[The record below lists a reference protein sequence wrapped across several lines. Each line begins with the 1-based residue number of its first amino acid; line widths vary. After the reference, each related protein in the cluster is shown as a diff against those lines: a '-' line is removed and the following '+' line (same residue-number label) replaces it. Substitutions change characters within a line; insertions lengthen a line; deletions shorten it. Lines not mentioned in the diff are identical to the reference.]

1 MDAFALHRGR
11 SPEDSGVVAL
21 RFMRFMPVTIPVPMR
36 IEPKVSSGTLVVR
49 PGVRVAVGGTITAE
63 GFGARLT
70 YRQTGPGGSTPV
82 DEVRSERIALL
93 HNRTLTLP
101 PRAVDR
107 PVAGRPPDLWIQFLD
122 GGGTPISGL
131 TRLGRCDQGP
141 FDLSPSLTLGLSVDA
156 AILRPERSA
165 PYSQPMLALAG
176 EICIR
181 TGVVA
186 RFSLSESGGPAPRPG
201 DPTAPADVA
210 LFPGGT
216 EVQLP
221 RRTLHGPIGRDA
233 WIFVTFLDGAGQAT
247 GGESLLGRAEPGMV
261 ESSSSPNGLL
271 ERRTYLDRGG
281 R

>member
-1 MDAFALHRGR
+1 
-11 SPEDSGVVAL
+11 
-21 RFMRFMPVTIPVPMR
+21 MPVTIPVPMR
-36 IEPKVSSGTLVVR
+36 IEPKVSSGTLVVQ

-70 YRQTGPGGSTPV
+70 YRQTGPGGGMPV
-82 DEVRSERIALL
+82 DEVTSQRIALL

-122 GGGTPISGL
+122 GGGTPISGI

-141 FDLSPSLTLGLSVDA
+141 FDMSPSLTLGLSVDA
-156 AILRPERSA
+156 AILRPERPD

-186 RFSLSESGGPAPRPG
+186 RFSLTENGSPAPRPG

-221 RRTLHGPIGRDA
+221 RRMLNGPIGRDA

-247 GGESLLGRAEPGMV
+247 GGESLLGRAEPGVV
-261 ESSSSPNGLL
+261 ESSMSPSGLM
-271 ERRTYLDRGG
+271 ERRTNLPRGDR
-281 R
+281 

>member
-1 MDAFALHRGR
+1 MDGFALHRGR

-21 RFMRFMPVTIPVPMR
+21 RIMRFMPVTIPVPMR
-36 IEPKVSSGTLVVR
+36 IEPRVNSGTLVVR

-70 YRQTGPGGSTPV
+70 YRQTGPTSATPV
-82 DEVRSERIALL
+82 DEVTSERIALL
-93 HNRTLTLP
+93 HNRTLTIP

-122 GGGTPISGL
+122 GGGSPLSGL

-141 FDLSPSLTLGLSVDA
+141 FDLTPSLTLGLSVDA
-156 AILRPERSA
+156 AILRPERSD
-165 PYSQPMLALAG
+165 PYSPPTLALAG

-186 RFSLSESGGPAPRPG
+186 RLFLTESGGPAPRPG

-221 RRTLHGPIGRDA
+221 RRMLHGPIGRDA
-233 WIFVTFLDGAGQAT
+233 WIFVTFLDGAGHPT
-247 GGESLLGRAEPGMV
+247 GGESLLGRAEPGVV
-261 ESSSSPNGLL
+261 ETSLSSSGLL
-271 ERRTYLDRGG
+271 ERRMYLNRGG